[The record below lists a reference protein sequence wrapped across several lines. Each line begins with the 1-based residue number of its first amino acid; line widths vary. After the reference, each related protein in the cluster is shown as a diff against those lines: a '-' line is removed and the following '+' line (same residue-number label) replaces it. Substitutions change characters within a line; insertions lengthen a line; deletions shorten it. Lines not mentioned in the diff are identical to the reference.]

1 MAVAVCATSRADDA
15 PKRVLMLHS
24 FGLRFKPWTEYAQ
37 IIRSEIS
44 RRFKAPIDFHD
55 HSLFTARLDDDQSDR
70 PFADYLHSLYVG
82 KPPDL
87 IVAIGAPAANFVQR
101 HRENILPGV
110 PMLFTVVEARR
121 VQYDRLTRDDTVVAT
136 AHDFPAAFESIL
148 HVLPQ
153 TKLIAIVNGA
163 SPNERFWLG
172 ELQRETAFLAKRVEL
187 KFYNEMSFE
196 QILADAAKLPPH
208 SAIFFHLMN
217 VDAAGVAHET
227 QSALKRLVDASSAPI
242 FSQGDG
248 SFGEGLVGGPMH
260 SMQEGS
266 EVAAA
271 VAVRILN
278 GEKAGDIK
286 TPPTRFAL
294 PRFDWNQMQRW
305 GIPES
310 SLPPGSTVWFKPPS
324 VWDTYR
330 WQLLTIFATLLFQAA
345 VIFLLVERHRR
356 QAAEMDAQQRRVEL
370 AHVNRFSTAGEMA
383 ASISHEINQ
392 PLGAILCNAETAA
405 IMLRSHSP
413 DLDEMRNIVDDILRD
428 NTRATEVL
436 RHLRSFVKKVPS
448 EQRRFDLNDEVTET
462 LKFLSPEARSRGVI
476 LRSKFAGV
484 PLPVEGDPIQ
494 LEQVLSNLIIN
505 AMDAMSETPPP
516 EKIVTVATALDGGFA
531 EVSIADTGPGIAP
544 EIRAKVF
551 EPFYSTKP
559 EGMGMGLSIVRTIIE
574 AHNGEI
580 RAENSY
586 HGGGLFRVRLPLA

>member
-1 MAVAVCATSRADDA
+1 
-15 PKRVLMLHS
+15 
-24 FGLRFKPWTEYAQ
+24 
-37 IIRSEIS
+37 
-44 RRFKAPIDFHD
+44 
-55 HSLFTARLDDDQSDR
+55 
-70 PFADYLHSLYVG
+70 
-82 KPPDL
+82 
-87 IVAIGAPAANFVQR
+87 
-101 HRENILPGV
+101 
-110 PMLFTVVEARR
+110 
-121 VQYDRLTRDDTVVAT
+121 
-136 AHDFPAAFESIL
+136 
-148 HVLPQ
+148 
-153 TKLIAIVNGA
+153 
-163 SPNERFWLG
+163 
-172 ELQRETAFLAKRVEL
+172 
-187 KFYNEMSFE
+187 
-196 QILADAAKLPPH
+196 
-208 SAIFFHLMN
+208 
-217 VDAAGVAHET
+217 
-227 QSALKRLVDASSAPI
+227 
-242 FSQGDG
+242 
-248 SFGEGLVGGPMH
+248 
-260 SMQEGS
+260 
-266 EVAAA
+266 
-271 VAVRILN
+271 
-278 GEKAGDIK
+278 
-286 TPPTRFAL
+286 
-294 PRFDWNQMQRW
+294 
-305 GIPES
+305 
-310 SLPPGSTVWFKPPS
+310 
-324 VWDTYR
+324 
-330 WQLLTIFATLLFQAA
+330 
-345 VIFLLVERHRR
+345 
-356 QAAEMDAQQRRVEL
+356 MDAQQRRVEL
-370 AHVNRFSTAGEMA
+370 AHVNRFSTAGDMA